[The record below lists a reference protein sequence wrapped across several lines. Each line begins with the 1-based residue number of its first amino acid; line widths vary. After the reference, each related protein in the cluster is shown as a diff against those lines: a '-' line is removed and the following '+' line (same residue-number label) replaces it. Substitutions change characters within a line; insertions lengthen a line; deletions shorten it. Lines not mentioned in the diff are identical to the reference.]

1 MSTKNAEPGFDC
13 PMIYWIE
20 NGNDFFARWR
30 SEAGVLPP
38 KRVQVVNDTLTA
50 DAAYRLGCEG
60 TALLWRG
67 DFQNARQLL
76 QANFVER
83 LREFLNAHPTVTP
96 GRLEME
102 VLETSA
108 LEDLTLV
115 ARIIEDCRSLGVR
128 FALDDFGTGY
138 SSLTYLKRLSVAQLK
153 IDQSFVR
160 DMLDDRDDLAI
171 VQGVVGLSK
180 AFNRKVIA
188 EGVETV
194 AHGRK
199 LLAMGCVLGQGYG
212 IARPMPAQQ
221 VPGWLDQWRAQQPWV
236 PQEDVGLPA

>member
-76 QANFVER
+76 QAMAR
-83 LREFLNAHPTVTP
+83 
-96 GRLEME
+96 RLE
-102 VLETSA
+102 
-108 LEDLTLV
+108 
-115 ARIIEDCRSLGVR
+115 RKVR
-128 FALDDFGTGY
+128 KAVDDP
-138 SSLTYLKRLSVAQLK
+138 
-153 IDQSFVR
+153 
-160 DMLDDRDDLAI
+160 
-171 VQGVVGLSK
+171 VQ
-180 AFNRKVIA
+180 AFNLQRMA
-188 EGVETV
+188 Q
-194 AHGRK
+194 AHD
-199 LLAMGCVLGQGYG
+199 
-212 IARPMPAQQ
+212 IEQ
-221 VPGWLDQWRAQQPWV
+221 VPARAAV
-236 PQEDVGLPA
+236 LPFAPIRLI

>member
-1 MSTKNAEPGFDC
+1 MAQ
-13 PMIYWIE
+13 WL
-20 NGNDFFARWR
+20 A
-30 SEAGVLPP
+30 AGLHMPVS
-38 KRVQVVNDTLTA
+38 VNV
-50 DAAYRLGCEG
+50 
-60 TALLWRG
+60 
-67 DFQNARQLL
+67 FSRQLQRDDFVHKL
-76 QANFVER
+76 RQA
-83 LREFLNAHPTVTP
+83 LAAHPTVP
-96 GRLEME
+96 SSALELE
-102 VLETSA
+102 IVETSA
-108 LEDLTLV
+108 LQDMAQVSGLMHACAE
-115 ARIIEDCRSLGVR
+115 LGVR

-138 SSLTYLKRLSVAQLK
+138 SSLTYLKKLPAELLK

-236 PQEDVGLPA
+236 SQEDVGLPA

>member
-1 MSTKNAEPGFDC
+1 MGWEVS
-13 PMIYWIE
+13 
-20 NGNDFFARWR
+20 
-30 SEAGVLPP
+30 
-38 KRVQVVNDTLTA
+38 VNI
-50 DAAYRLGCEG
+50 AAPHFHRP
-60 TALLWRG
+60 
-67 DFQNARQLL
+67 
-76 QANFVER
+76 NFVQR
-83 LREFLNAHPTVTP
+83 LKDILHTCPEVSPA
-96 GRLEME
+96 RLE
-102 VLETSA
+102 LEILESAA
-108 LEDLTLV
+108 LEDMQYMRRMMQSCQ
-115 ARIIEDCRSLGVR
+115 ALGVR

-138 SSLTYLKRLSVAQLK
+138 SSLTYLKKLPAELLK

-236 PQEDVGLPA
+236 PHEDVGLPA

>member
-1 MSTKNAEPGFDC
+1 M
-13 PMIYWIE
+13 
-20 NGNDFFARWR
+20 
-30 SEAGVLPP
+30 
-38 KRVQVVNDTLTA
+38 
-50 DAAYRLGCEG
+50 
-60 TALLWRG
+60 
-67 DFQNARQLL
+67 
-76 QANFVER
+76 
-83 LREFLNAHPTVTP
+83 
-96 GRLEME
+96 
-102 VLETSA
+102 ETSA
-108 LEDLTLV
+108 LQDMAQVSGLMHACAE
-115 ARIIEDCRSLGVR
+115 LGVR

-138 SSLTYLKRLSVAQLK
+138 SSLTYLKKLPAELLK

-221 VPGWLDQWRAQQPWV
+221 LPGWLDQWRAQQPWV